1 MMCDCKELIPKM
13 YKGERACC
21 EYLTASKIRHKRQ
34 VYIPELPGRYFEFQ
48 FRIGERRYL
57 LEFDNSHHFE
67 DVTCFG
73 LTFRELRNIDIEK
86 TLAAIK
92 AGYFL
97 IRIDFTCL
105 DDIQSHIDRAI
116 VSSLKPSLKSSKS
129 SNSSSGQ
136 LYYLS
141 TPKLYNYI
149 LNEICSRRVQ
159 V

>member
-21 EYLTASKIRHKRQ
+21 EYLTASKIRHKRR
-34 VYIPELPGRYFEFQ
+34 VTIPELPGRYFEFQ
-48 FRIGERRYL
+48 FRIGEKRYL

-73 LTFRELRNIDIEK
+73 VTFRELRAIDIEK
-86 TLAAIK
+86 TIAAIK

-97 IRIDFTCL
+97 IRIDFTCF
-105 DDIQSHIDRAI
+105 DDIRSHIDEAI
-116 VSSLKPSLKSSKS
+116 GFSLKTSLNSLESSK
-129 SNSSSGQ
+129 Q

-149 LNEICSRRVQ
+149 LNEVCSRRVQ